1 MLIII
6 TGAIGIGKTTVCRK
20 FIEIAQTQEYCC
32 GGIITYKTPDKG
44 IIIEDIQT
52 GGSEALASITNI
64 YLGPRTKK
72 YFFNPEGIDFGI
84 QAIDKGASLDILLVD
99 EIGHLELQGEGFV
112 NAIELVRAGRVRNCI
127 LVIRKELISAF
138 LPRLDTTPLVFEI
151 TIDNRN
157 QLPEE
162 IGLILNKKDY
172 AI

>member
-20 FIEIAQTQEYCC
+20 FIEIAQSQEYCC
-32 GGIITYKTPDKG
+32 GGIITYKALDKG

-52 GGSEALASITNI
+52 GRTEALASITNI
-64 YLGPRTKK
+64 YSGPRTKK

-99 EIGHLELQGEGFV
+99 EIGHLELKGEGFV